1 MRRVHPP
8 GRDATAPSLTRP
20 VQASFDDLSTP
31 LIDVTFAVLDLETTG
46 LSPVDDRITEVGVVK
61 CRAGEVLGEFATL
74 VNPGRSVPAAVSSV
88 TGITDHM
95 VASRPPIEAVLPAL
109 VEFLRGTVL
118 VAHNASFDTRFLA
131 AALERH
137 AYPPLALPV
146 VDTAAVAR
154 RILRDEVR
162 NCRLSTLAA
171 HVRSRTVPEHRALPD
186 ARATLDVLHHLLE
199 RAGTLGATTLE
210 ELQAYASSTS
220 DRAYRKIQLVRDAP
234 ALPGVYRFRDER
246 GEVLYV
252 GTTRD
257 LRTRLRRYFGGD
269 RRRRIADLVRDTAT
283 VDWSVTP
290 TALEAGVRELREI
303 RAHRPRYN
311 RRSKLPERQVHLKLT
326 AEAFPRLSL
335 VSRVREDRATYLT
348 SVGTRRT
355 AERLVEALHEVSPLR
370 RCTTRI
376 RVAQDHATC
385 VLKDLGRCASPCDGT
400 VSRQDY
406 GQVAVEVAGWLAD
419 DPGPLLARLRHRMD
433 ELAAAGRYEDAAV
446 ARGRLHLVARTLARA
461 RRRDWVGGID
471 ELVVGRPGADGEA
484 VRAVRG
490 RVTATVIRQPGWDD
504 GDVVA
509 HLRAASA
516 GVEVAPGHPGPAEV
530 EEVELL
536 LGWLDD
542 GPTRPLVVDG
552 VAAQLVAGGLVLHRA
567 LAESRRL
574 GRQLRRDRLLLG
586 DARVA
591 ATANAP

>member
-8 GRDATAPSLTRP
+8 GRDATASTLTQP

-46 LSPVDDRITEVGVVK
+46 LSPTDDRITEVGVVK
-61 CRAGEVLGEFATL
+61 ARGGEVLGEFATL
-74 VNPGRSVPAAVSSV
+74 VNPGRAVPAAVAAV

-95 VASRPPIEAVLPAL
+95 LAARPPIEAVLPTL

-154 RILRDEVR
+154 RVLRDEVR

-199 RAGTLGATTLE
+199 RAGSLGATTLE
-210 ELQAYASSTS
+210 ELQAYATSTS
-220 DRAYRKIQLVRDAP
+220 DRAYRKIDLVRDAP
-234 ALPGVYRFRDER
+234 AAPGVYRFRDER

-252 GTTRD
+252 GTSRD

-269 RRRRIADLVRDTAT
+269 RRRRVADLVRDTT
-283 VDWSVTP
+283 RVEWTTTP
-290 TALEAGVRELREI
+290 TPLEAGVRELREI
-303 RAHRPRYN
+303 RTHRPRYN

-326 AEAFPRLSL
+326 AEAFPRLS
-335 VSRVREDRATYLT
+335 VVATVREDRATYLT
-348 SVGTRRT
+348 TVGTRRT
-355 AERLVEALHEVSPLR
+355 AERFVDAVHEVSTLR
-370 RCTTRI
+370 RCTSRL
-376 RVAQDHATC
+376 RVAQDHPTC
-385 VLKDLGRCASPCDGT
+385 VLKELGRCASPCDGT
-400 VSRQDY
+400 VSRDGY
-406 GQVAVEVAGWLAD
+406 AEVAAEVAGWLGAD
-419 DPGPLLARLRHRMD
+419 PAPLLARLRERMD

-461 RRRDWVGGID
+461 RRLAWVGGVD
-471 ELVVGRPGADGEA
+471 ELVVARAGDNAQA

-490 RVTATVIRQPGWDD
+490 RVTATCVPRPGAPDAEIV
-504 GDVVA
+504 G

-516 GVEVAPGHPGPAEV
+516 GTTIADGPPGPAEV

-536 LGWLDD
+536 LGWLDE
-542 GPTRPLVVDG
+542 GPARPLVVDG
-552 VAAQLVAGGLVLHRA
+552 VAASAVGGGRVLADA

-586 DARVA
+586 NAKVA
-591 ATANAP
+591 AARSA

>member
-8 GRDATAPSLTRP
+8 GRDATASTLVQA

-46 LSPVDDRITEVGVVK
+46 LSPTDDRITEVGVVK
-61 CRAGEVLGEFATL
+61 ARGGEVLGEFATL
-74 VNPGRSVPAAVSSV
+74 VNPGRSVPAAVAAV

-95 VASRPPIEAVLPAL
+95 LAARPPIEAVLPTL

-154 RILRDEVR
+154 RVLRDEVR
-162 NCRLSTLAA
+162 NCRLSTLAT

-199 RAGTLGATTLE
+199 RAGSLGATTLE
-210 ELQAYASSTS
+210 ELQAYATSTS
-220 DRAYRKIQLVRDAP
+220 DRAYRKIELVRDAP
-234 ALPGVYRFRDER
+234 SAPGVYRFRDDR

-252 GTTRD
+252 GTSRD

-269 RRRRIADLVRDTAT
+269 RRRRVADLVRDTARVEWT
-283 VDWSVTP
+283 TTA

-326 AEAFPRLSL
+326 AEAFPRLSV
-335 VSRVREDRATYLT
+335 VSTVREDRATYVT

-355 AERLVEALHEVSPLR
+355 AERLVDAVHEVSTLR
-370 RCTTRI
+370 RCTSRI
-376 RVAQDHATC
+376 RVAQDHPTC

-400 VSRQDY
+400 VSRDAY
-406 GQVAVEVAGWLAD
+406 GDVAAEVAGWLDD
-419 DPGPLLARLRHRMD
+419 DPGPLLHRLRDRMD

-446 ARGRLHLVARTLARA
+446 ARGRLHLVARTLART
-461 RRRDWVGGID
+461 RRLAWVGAVD
-471 ELVVGRPGADGEA
+471 ELVVTRTGPEPQA

-490 RVTATVIRQPGWDD
+490 RVTATCVVRPGADD
-504 GDVVA
+504 VELVG
-509 HLRAASA
+509 HLRALSTD
-516 GVEVAPGHPGPAEV
+516 VEVATGPPGPAEV

-536 LGWLDD
+536 LGWLAE
-542 GPTRPLVVDG
+542 GPVRLLVVDG
-552 VAAQLVAGGLVLHRA
+552 VAASPVAGGRSLADA

-574 GRQLRRDRLLLG
+574 GRQLRRDRLVL
-586 DARVA
+586 ANAKVA
-591 ATANAP
+591 AVRSA

>member
-1 MRRVHPP
+1 MHVDP
-8 GRDATAPSLTRP
+8 GRGIEGTTLTSP
-20 VQASFDDLSTP
+20 VQPSFDDLSTP
-31 LIDVTFAVLDLETTG
+31 LFDVTFAVLDLETTG

-74 VNPGRSVPAAVSSV
+74 VNPGRSVPSAVAAV

-95 VASRPPIEAVLPAL
+95 LAARPPIEAVLPTL
-109 VEFLRGTVL
+109 IEFLRGTVL
-118 VAHNASFDTRFLA
+118 VAHNATFDTRFLA

-162 NCRLSTLAA
+162 NCRLATLAA

-210 ELQAYASSTS
+210 ELQAYARSTS
-220 DRAYRKIQLVRDAP
+220 DRAYRKIHLVHDAP
-234 ALPGVYRFRDER
+234 AAPGVYRFRDER

-269 RRRRIADLVRDTAT
+269 RRRRVADMVRETAR
-283 VDWSVTP
+283 VDWTVTP

-303 RAHRPRYN
+303 RTHRPRYN

-326 AEAFPRLSL
+326 AEAFPRLSV
-335 VSRVREDRATYLT
+335 VSTVRDDRATYLT
-348 SVGTRRT
+348 AVGTRRT
-355 AERLVEALHEVSPLR
+355 AERLADAIHEVTQLR
-370 RCTTRI
+370 QCTTRL

-385 VLKDLGRCASPCDGT
+385 VLKELGRCASPCDGA
-400 VSRQDY
+400 VSRAQY
-406 GQVAVEVAGWLAD
+406 GEVAEQVAGWLDGDATV
-419 DPGPLLARLRHRMD
+419 LLDRLRTRMT
-433 ELAAAGRYEDAAV
+433 ELADRERYEDATV

-461 RRRDWVGGID
+461 RRLAWVAQVD
-471 ELVVGRPGADGEA
+471 ELVVARPGDDAEA

-490 RVTATVIRQPGWDD
+490 RVTATLVRRQGWSDH
-504 GDVVA
+504 DVVGR
-509 HLRAASA
+509 LRAAS
-516 GVEVAPGHPGPAEV
+516 GGTRVASGPPDASEV
-530 EEVELL
+530 EEVDLL
-536 LGWLDD
+536 LGWLDA
-542 GPTRPLVVDG
+542 GPVRPLVVTG
-552 VAAQLVAGGLVLHRA
+552 VAAQPVAGGRCLADA
-567 LAESRRL
+567 LREARRI
-574 GRQLRRDRLLLG
+574 GRQLRRDRLVLG
-586 DARVA
+586 DAKVA
-591 ATANAP
+591 AVTRAG

>member
-8 GRDATAPSLTRP
+8 GRDATASVLTRP

-61 CRAGEVLGEFATL
+61 ARGGEVLGEFATL
-74 VNPGRSVPAAVSSV
+74 VNPGRSVPAAVAAV
-88 TGITDHM
+88 TGISDHM
-95 VASRPPIEAVLPAL
+95 VASRPPLEAVLPAL

-118 VAHNASFDTRFLA
+118 VAHNARFDTRFLA

-199 RAGTLGATTLE
+199 RAGSLGATTLE
-210 ELQAYASSTS
+210 ELQAYATSTS
-220 DRAYRKIQLVRDAP
+220 DRAYRKIELVRGAP
-234 ALPGVYRFRDER
+234 SAPGVYRFLDEI

-252 GTTRD
+252 GTSQD

-269 RRRRIADLVRDTAT
+269 RRRRVADLVRDT
-283 VDWSVTP
+283 VRVEWSVTP

-303 RAHRPRYN
+303 RTHRPRYN

-326 AEAFPRLSL
+326 QEAFPRLS
-335 VSRVREDRATYLT
+335 VVTTVREDRATYVT
-348 SVGTRRT
+348 AVGTRRT
-355 AERLVEALHEVSPLR
+355 AERFVDAVHEVSTVR
-370 RCTTRI
+370 RCTTRLRI
-376 RVAQDHATC
+376 AQDHPTC
-385 VLKDLGRCASPCDGT
+385 VLKELGRCASPCDGT
-400 VSRQDY
+400 VDREDY
-406 GQVAVEVAGWLAD
+406 ARLADEVGGWLAG
-419 DPGPLLARLRHRMD
+419 DPGPLLARLRDRMR
-433 ELAAAGRYEDAAV
+433 ELAADGRYEDAAV

-461 RRRDWVGGID
+461 HRLAWVGAVD
-471 ELVVGRPGADGEA
+471 ELVVAHPGDDGEA

-490 RVTATVIRQPGWDD
+490 RVTATLVRPAGC
-504 GDVVA
+504 GDRELVDR
-509 HLRAASA
+509 LRAASA
-516 GVEVAPGHPGPAEV
+516 GTTIAPGPPGPAEV

-542 GPTRPLVVDG
+542 GPARPLVVDG
-552 VAAQLVAGGLVLHRA
+552 TAASPVAGGRVLADA

-586 DARVA
+586 DAKVA
-591 ATANAP
+591 AVRSA